1 MGRRDFTDVL
11 GDVLLGEKVDDSSFS
26 IDLQLFADP
35 DKTEEPTQRRIDKA
49 REEGNVAQSKEF
61 NMAISFLAVTALL
74 YFIGGGLVNDVVKV
88 FYDYFDLNTEI
99 IDQNLITFGMTKH
112 SGLYFKVAILFL
124 GGALVSLMLGLIQTR
139 FLFAPKAVK
148 FDISKIN
155 PIKGFKNLFSMKK
168 IVELLKSLAK
178 LAVVAVLSYQLIAGN
193 IQNVTELVNQDIVAS
208 IDFTISLIMQI
219 MFQLGIALLIISL
232 IDYWYQRYEYK
243 KNLRMTKKEVKD
255 EYKDMEGNPEVKKKQ
270 KEFMQKIVFSRMIQQ
285 VPTADVVVT
294 NPTHYSV
301 AIKYEAGIMSA
312 PKVVAKG
319 VDEIAFK
326 IKEVAKENN
335 VPIVEKPILARAL
348 YNNVDINEEI
358 TEELYKPVAEILAYV
373 YNLNKS

>member
-1 MGRRDFTDVL
+1 M
-11 GDVLLGEKVDDSSFS
+11 GEKVDDSSFS

-35 DKTEEPTQRRIDKA
+35 DKTEDPTQRRIDKA

-61 NMAISFLAVTALL
+61 NMAISFLGVTALL
-74 YFIGGGLVNDVVKV
+74 YFIGSTLVDDVVKV

-99 IDQNLITFGMTKH
+99 IDQNLITYGMTKH
-112 SGLYFKVAILFL
+112 LGLYLKVAILFI
-124 GGALVSLMLGLIQTR
+124 GGALISLMLGLIQTR
-139 FLFAPKAVK
+139 FLLAPKAIK

-168 IVELLKSLAK
+168 VVELLKSLAK
-178 LAVVAVLSYQLIAGN
+178 LAVVGILSYQIIVGN
-193 IQNVTELVNQDIVAS
+193 MEAVTGLVDEDISAS
-208 IDFTISLIMQI
+208 ITFTVSLIMQI

-232 IDYWYQRYEYK
+232 IDFWYQRYEYK

-270 KEFMQKIVFSRMIQQ
+270 KEFMQKIVFSRMIQE

-301 AIKYEAGIMSA
+301 AIKYESGAMPA

-319 VDEIAFK
+319 MDEIAFK
-326 IKEVAKENN
+326 IKEVARENS
-335 VPIVEKPILARAL
+335 VPIVENPVLARTL
-348 YNNVDINEEI
+348 YRDVDIDEEI
-358 TEELYKPVAEILAYV
+358 TEELYKPVAEVLAYV

>member
-1 MGRRDFTDVL
+1 MGKRNFTDIFRN
-11 GDVLLGEKVDDSSFS
+11 VLLGEKVDDSSFS

-61 NMAISFLAVTALL
+61 NMAISFLTVTALL
-74 YFIGGGLVNDVVKV
+74 YFIGSALADDIVKV

-99 IDQNLITFGMTKH
+99 IDQNLITYGMTKH
-112 SGLYFKVAILFL
+112 SSLYFKVAMLFL
-124 GGALVSLMLGLIQTR
+124 GGALISLMLGLVQTR
-139 FLFAPKAVK
+139 FLLAPKAVK

-155 PIKGFKNLFSMKK
+155 PIKGFKNLFSLKK
-168 IVELLKSLAK
+168 VVELLKNLAK
-178 LAVVAVLSYQLIAGN
+178 LAVVGLLSYQIIVGN
-193 IQNVTELVNQDIVAS
+193 IETVTGLVDQDIAAS
-208 IDFTISLIMQI
+208 ISFTISLIMQI

-232 IDYWYQRYEYK
+232 IDFWYQKYEYK

-270 KEFMQKIVFSRMIQQ
+270 KEFMQKIVFSRMIQE

-301 AIKYEAGIMSA
+301 AIRYESGSMPA

-319 VDEIAFK
+319 MDEIAFK
-326 IKEVAKENN
+326 IKEVARENN
-335 VPIVEKPILARAL
+335 VPIVEKPVLARAL
-348 YNNVDINEEI
+348 YSDVDIDEEI
-358 TEELYKPVAEILAYV
+358 TEELYKPVAEVLAYV